1 MDSSKYI
8 FTLDLRSVQSQ
19 ITLPVTQ
26 GDTNRTLVVSF
37 SDGTKP
43 FILGEKSCA
52 MMSIVRPTGTEVQ
65 EYCEMDADGSC
76 VVYRFTE
83 HTCIVPGLH
92 KCQLVLYNAEG
103 KQIAAPKFGID
114 AAPKLIDNSD
124 VIIPDEDISALDAI
138 YIAEADRRAYHTD
151 LKARVEAGEFKG
163 EKGDK
168 GDKGDKGNTGEAY
181 ILTDIDKSQL
191 IDAVLEPISDGD
203 EVLY

>member
-26 GDTNRTLVVSF
+26 GDTNRTLLISF

-43 FILGEKSCA
+43 FILGEKSSA
-52 MMSIVRPTGTEVQ
+52 MISIVRPTGTEVQ
-65 EYCEMDADGSC
+65 EFCEIDVDGSC
-76 VVYRFTE
+76 VVYEFTE

-92 KCQLVLYNAEG
+92 KCQIILYNAEG
-103 KQIAAPKFGID
+103 KQIAAPKFSID
-114 AAPKLIDNSD
+114 AAERLIDHSD
-124 VIIPDEDISALDAI
+124 VVIPDEDVSALDAI
-138 YIAEADRRAYHTD
+138 YIAEADRRAYHAD

-163 EKGDK
+163 DK
-168 GDKGDKGNTGEAY
+168 GDKGDKGEKGDKGDSY
-181 ILTDIDKSQL
+181 ILTDFDKGQL
-191 IDAVLEPISDGD
+191 MDTLLEPIEDGD